1 MIIEIEYYK
10 GEISLFGKIQ
20 SISELKQQFKNIE
33 ATYDKS
39 TDNFIDLL
47 CRTYQWTIIETEE
60 SPDFVYDRDTQ
71 NLYKPNL

>member
-10 GEISLFGKIQ
+10 GEISLFGKSQ

-33 ATYDKS
+33 TTYDKS

-47 CRTYQWTIIETEE
+47 CRTYQWTIIETDE
-60 SPDFVYDRDTQ
+60 SPDWVYDRDTQ
-71 NLYKPNL
+71 KLYKPNL